1 MLKFLLILFLI
12 VWILSKLGGFFFRA
26 GAASQNRQY
35 QSRKPEG
42 TMNTDGPPP
51 KQKRNG
57 NIKGG
62 EYIDYEEVK

>member
-12 VWILSKLGGFFFRA
+12 IWILSKVGGFFFRA
-26 GAASQNRQY
+26 GMSSQQRHY

-42 TMNTDGPPP
+42 SIDVDGPPP

>member
-26 GAASQNRQY
+26 GVSSQQRQY

-42 TMNTDGPPP
+42 TMNSDDPPP
-51 KQKRNG
+51 KQKRG

-62 EYIDYEEVK
+62 EYVDYEEVK